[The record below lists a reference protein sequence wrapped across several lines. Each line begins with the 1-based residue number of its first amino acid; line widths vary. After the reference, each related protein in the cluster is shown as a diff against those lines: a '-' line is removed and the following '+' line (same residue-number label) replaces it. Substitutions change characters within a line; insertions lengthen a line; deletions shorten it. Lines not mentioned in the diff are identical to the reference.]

1 MVSDNTS
8 QQDQRSSQAPP
19 TKKSNVYSDDAV
31 ESTLSRPPTL
41 HKQPPALPPKPFT
54 RIPNHITGDLS
65 IFRWSSDP
73 STERVWFLAFLVQMG
88 LRSGCHVCQWS
99 CRLLYLQRSSWS
111 PYLQAAWSPHRLTS
125 RGALLPPATSR
136 WEVIHCST
144 GRFRFTHQVES
155 LRSST
160 KHWRSP
166 CRGLR
171 GKNLHI
177 SLPPLP
183 PAAVPST
190 PTSTHTQLQLQ
201 NYCLWESGWCW
212 NCWIAS
218 WRKGSAWIMKC
229 KVWKTIVVFA
239 DRCPPTLA
247 EISLLLQLPTP
258 HSSLWLVACLKVH
271 FPGCRCRPHS
281 CCHCRSQSRTST
293 CFYSLF
299 FFPQPWPSECQN
311 VYTPSVHHITAH
323 I

>member
-111 PYLQAAWSPHRLTS
+111 PYLQAAWSPHRLPS

-177 SLPPLP
+177 SLPPSPPPPSPPPQHPHIHSCSFKIIVFGSQGGAETAGLHHGVKAVRELWSAKCEKQLLSLP
-183 PAAVPST
+183 
-190 PTSTHTQLQLQ
+190 
-201 NYCLWESGWCW
+201 
-212 NCWIAS
+212 
-218 WRKGSAWIMKC
+218 
-229 KVWKTIVVFA
+229 IVVHQRWQKYLCSCSSRLHIHHC
-239 DRCPPTLA
+239 DW
-247 EISLLLQLPTP
+247 LP
-258 HSSLWLVACLKVH
+258 V
-271 FPGCRCRPHS
+271 
-281 CCHCRSQSRTST
+281 
-293 CFYSLF
+293 
-299 FFPQPWPSECQN
+299 
-311 VYTPSVHHITAH
+311 
-323 I
+323 

>member
-1 MVSDNTS
+1 MTLSNRHSPDLQLYTNNLPRCHRNHLPGYQTTLQVICPSLDEAQILPPNASDSWPSWCRWGSDQVAMYVSEAVASSTS
-8 QQDQRSSQAPP
+8 KEAHDHRTYRQHGALTAYLPEVPCSPQPHHDGRSFAAVRGTSASP
-19 TKKSNVYSDDAV
+19 TKSNHWGAQQNTGAHHAEVWEVRTCTS
-31 ESTLSRPPTL
+31 LS
-41 HKQPPALPPKPFT
+41 PPAP
-54 RIPNHITGDLS
+54 
-65 IFRWSSDP
+65 
-73 STERVWFLAFLVQMG
+73 
-88 LRSGCHVCQWS
+88 
-99 CRLLYLQRSSWS
+99 
-111 PYLQAAWSPHRLTS
+111 
-125 RGALLPPATSR
+125 
-136 WEVIHCST
+136 
-144 GRFRFTHQVES
+144 
-155 LRSST
+155 
-160 KHWRSP
+160 
-166 CRGLR
+166 
-171 GKNLHI
+171 
-177 SLPPLP
+177 
-183 PAAVPST
+183 VPST